1 MKYGTSRPFSAEDR
15 TAKASQILDVNSPT
29 SFPEYRGFLNG
40 PHTIP
45 ATWAG
50 FAGQALF
57 VVLPVVRVIATVKV
71 DGVAVEEVIT
81 LWVASLLAVIPLL
94 VFVPIGSGGL
104 IVQFVGMLVG
114 AEAVHFQFSKV
125 CD

>member
-1 MKYGTSRPFSAEDR
+1 M
-15 TAKASQILDVNSPT
+15 
-29 SFPEYRGFLNG
+29 NG

-94 VFVPIGSGGL
+94 VFVPIDGGGL
-104 IVQFVGMLVG
+104 IVQFVALNVVDEI
-114 AEAVHFQFSKV
+114 AH
-125 CD
+125 